1 MEAAG
6 YVLDLGRASLSY
18 GRGIGRF
25 FGNGICPVI
34 GGSSVPAD
42 ACAFSARL
50 RIAALYDI
58 EANFENE
65 LQQLGA
71 GAASTI
77 AESFIATIIRV
88 RREIEAAGAMP
99 PPALN

>member
-6 YVLDLGRASLSY
+6 YALDLGRASLSY

-50 RIAALYDI
+50 RIAA
-58 EANFENE
+58 AARWKAAAACSSA
-65 LQQLGA
+65 LG
-71 GAASTI
+71 
-77 AESFIATIIRV
+77 R
-88 RREIEAAGAMP
+88 
-99 PPALN
+99 